1 MGRAAEP
8 TDSVAPPRKRFK
20 ETTQEDVER
29 LGDASTSGSTDRHT
43 RWAVKALNSPSQ
55 KVTEAGLA
63 TFQNAKEE
71 YFEEF
76 LPKKRNTSALTLQI

>member
-20 ETTQEDVER
+20 ETTQEDVEC
-29 LGDASTSGSTDRHT
+29 LGDASISVSTDRQT
-43 RWAVKALNSPSQ
+43 PWAVKALSTSQ
-55 KVTEAGLA
+55 KVTEAGLP

-76 LPKKRNTSALTLQI
+76 LPKKRNAYALTLQI